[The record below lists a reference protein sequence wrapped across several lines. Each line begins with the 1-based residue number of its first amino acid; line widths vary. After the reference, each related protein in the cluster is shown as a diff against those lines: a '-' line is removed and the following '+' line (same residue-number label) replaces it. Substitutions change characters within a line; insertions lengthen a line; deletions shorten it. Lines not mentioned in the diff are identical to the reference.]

1 MARTVSIGTQDFEKM
16 IQRNCFYVDK
26 TGFIKE
32 WWESEDEVTLIT
44 RPRRFGKTLNMSML
58 NCFFS
63 NKYADRGELFEKL
76 EIWKDGKYREIQGT
90 YPVIFL
96 SFAGVKGNTFELSKK
111 QIYDKIIELYESNRF
126 LLKSDC
132 MSDTEKAR
140 YISFL
145 EKPLEEDVSFKL
157 NELSNYLSRYYGK
170 KVIILLDEYDTP
182 MQEAY
187 VNGYWEELVAFTR
200 SLFNSTFKTNP
211 YLERAIMTGI
221 TTAEYS
227 AVRKFAKQTSNGSA
241 KAETMS
247 KESIFS
253 DLNNLEV
260 VTTLTPKYE
269 TAFGFTEEEVFKALD
284 EQGLSDKKND
294 VKIWYDGF
302 RFGSKNDIYNP
313 WSIINCLDK
322 KKIALYWAESSSNG
336 LINSLVQKGSSNIKM
351 MVEELINGSTI
362 NVPIDEQIVFSEL
375 DYSEDAVWSLMLAS
389 GYLKVVSSE
398 ELNLIRESDNEYELA
413 LTNRE
418 ILFMFKKMILRW
430 FSPAKNETN
439 EFIKALISGD
449 IESMNEY
456 MNDVALRTFSSF
468 DTGKHTSEKKAP
480 ENLASCYD
488 CQGVANGSSLNYSSN
503 LYAMTEQ
510 SSRFFHGFVLG
521 LMVDQSENYI
531 ITSNRE
537 SGFGRY
543 DIMLEPKDK
552 QTQKYPG
559 IVIEFKVINPRKEN
573 SLEETVEAALKQIED
588 RNYDTELINRGVNKE
603 NIHHY
608 GFAFKSKEVL
618 IDGN

>member
-63 NKYADRGELFEKL
+63 NKYADRGDLFEKL
-76 EIWKDGKYREIQGT
+76 EIWKDEKYREIQGT

-96 SFAGVKGNTFELSKK
+96 SFANIKQNSYKGTIIKIK
-111 QIYDKIIELYESNRF
+111 KIICDEFQKYVFLKDWDGLTEVEKKHIRELDY
-126 LLKSDC
+126 D
-132 MSDTEKAR
+132 MSDESAQEA
-140 YISFL
+140 IN
-145 EKPLEEDVSFKL
+145 D
-157 NELSNYLSRYYGK
+157 LSNYLSRYYGK

-221 TTAEYS
+221 TR
-227 AVRKFAKQTSNGSA
+227 V
-241 KAETMS
+241 S

-430 FSPAKNETN
+430 FSPAKSETN

-468 DTGKHTSEKKAP
+468 DSGKHTSEKKAP
-480 ENLASCYD
+480 EN
-488 CQGVANGSSLNYSSN
+488 
-503 LYAMTEQ
+503 
-510 SSRFFHGFVLG
+510 FFHGFVLG

-588 RNYDTELINRGVNKE
+588 RNYDAELINRGVNKE

-618 IDGN
+618 IDGR

>member
-96 SFAGVKGNTFELSKK
+96 SFANIKQNSYKGTIIKIK
-111 QIYDKIIELYESNRF
+111 KIICDEFQKYAFLKDWDGLTEVEKKHIRELDY
-126 LLKSDC
+126 D
-132 MSDTEKAR
+132 MSDESAQEA
-140 YISFL
+140 IN
-145 EKPLEEDVSFKL
+145 D
-157 NELSNYLSRYYGK
+157 LSNYLSRYYGK

-187 VNGYWEELVAFTR
+187 VNGFWDELASFTR

-221 TTAEYS
+221 TR
-227 AVRKFAKQTSNGSA
+227 V
-241 KAETMS
+241 S

-260 VTTLTPKYE
+260 VTTLSSKYT
-269 TAFGFTEEEVFKALD
+269 TAFGFTEQEVFNALD
-284 EQGLSDKKND
+284 EFGLSAQKEE
-294 VKIWYDGF
+294 VKAWYDGF
-302 RFGSKNDIYNP
+302 MFGKQKDIYNP
-313 WSIINCLDK
+313 WSIINFLDK
-322 KKIALYWAESSSNG
+322 KEYNPYWAESSSNG
-336 LINSLVQKGSSNIKM
+336 LINNLVQKGSPYIKM
-351 MVEELINGSTI
+351 MMETLLKGEII

-389 GYLKVVSSE
+389 GYIKVISADA
-398 ELNLIRESDNEYELA
+398 LTGNRRKARMYRLA
-413 LTNRE
+413 LTNFE
-418 ILFMFKKMILRW
+418 IQLMFEKMILRW
-430 FSPAKNETN
+430 FIPAKNETN

-456 MNDVALRTFSSF
+456 MNDVTLNTFSSF
-468 DTGKHTSEKKAP
+468 DSGKHTSEKKAP
-480 ENLASCYD
+480 ENFY
-488 CQGVANGSSLNYSSN
+488 
-503 LYAMTEQ
+503 
-510 SSRFFHGFVLG
+510 HGFVLG
-521 LMVDQSENYI
+521 LMVDQTDNYI

-573 SLEETVEAALKQIED
+573 SLEETVEAALKQIEEK
-588 RNYDTELINRGVNKE
+588 NYDAELINRGVKEE

-618 IDGN
+618 IDGR

>member
-90 YPVIFL
+90 YPVIFM
-96 SFAGVKGNTFELSKK
+96 SFAEIKQNNYNDAVEKIKRIICEVCQQFDFLKNWDGLTETEKK
-111 QIYDKIIELYESNRF
+111 NISNISYD
-126 LLKSDC
+126 
-132 MSDTEKAR
+132 MSDVMAQDLIK
-140 YISFL
+140 
-145 EKPLEEDVSFKL
+145 
-157 NELSNYLSRYYGK
+157 NMSNYLSRYYGK

-221 TTAEYS
+221 TR
-227 AVRKFAKQTSNGSA
+227 V
-241 KAETMS
+241 S

-269 TAFGFTEEEVFKALD
+269 TAFGFTEEEVFRALD

-439 EFIKALISGD
+439 EFIKALITGD

-468 DTGKHTSEKKAP
+468 DSGKHTSEKKAP
-480 ENLASCYD
+480 EN
-488 CQGVANGSSLNYSSN
+488 
-503 LYAMTEQ
+503 
-510 SSRFFHGFVLG
+510 FFHGFVLG

-552 QTQKYPG
+552 QTQKYPA

-573 SLEETVEAALKQIED
+573 SLEETVEAALKQIEEK
-588 RNYDTELINRGVNKE
+588 NYDAELINRGVNKE

-618 IDGN
+618 IDGQ